1 MNDFKA
7 GYARVNINP
16 PLGSALF
23 GYYVQRLAKGYLDDL
38 EAFALTLEKG
48 DKKFIIISID
58 NCSINKILVDKL
70 VDAVASATD
79 IPKENILISATHT
92 HTGPFT
98 SKPGGFAASENEEQ
112 KVEKYV
118 DFLTNRITD
127 LAILA
132 LQTLKPAKVGYAT
145 GHAPDRIAYIR
156 RYRMKD
162 GSVQTCPPVD
172 DPNIDGPI
180 GTLDQRVNVI
190 RFDREGAESVVILN
204 YGIHADTVN
213 GDMVSSDWCGWTR
226 RTLEKAL
233 DGTKCLCIMG
243 AQGDVGST
251 NVHPIPGDMNDTEIS
266 FDNEMKSPGMAR
278 FVGRALAG
286 TVLQVFDKVAY
297 IDVDEIDVIH
307 RPISIP
313 ANNPSPEEMPQ
324 ARKYKEL
331 HDSGRDDLIPFE
343 AMELTTVV
351 AEANRMIRLEHGPY
365 EFPAELMA
373 IRLGNIVFTT
383 LPGEPFTNI
392 GERVKEIPGWDIV
405 VPFALSN
412 GSMGYFPNNS
422 SYDEGGY
429 ETRSSSF
436 KKGVADVIVNEST
449 EMLKELKNR
458 ICKGER
464 KE

>member
-1 MNDFKA
+1 MNNFQV

-16 PLGSALF
+16 PLGSALY
-23 GYYVQRLAKGYLDDL
+23 GYYVQRFARGFLDDL
-38 EAFALTLEKG
+38 EAFAITLLKNG
-48 DKKFIIISID
+48 RKFIIISVD
-58 NCSINKILVDKL
+58 NCNVCDVVDRCRI
-70 VDAVASATD
+70 AIEEATG
-79 IPKENILISATHT
+79 IPKENVFISSTHT
-92 HTGPFT
+92 HTGPFAHNPADFDT
-98 SKPGGFAASENEEQ
+98 SISKEQ
-112 KVEKYV
+112 ADLTIKYM
-118 DFLTNRITD
+118 DFLVNRIKD
-127 LAILA
+127 LARLA
-132 LQTLKPAKVGYAT
+132 LQTLKPAKVGYAI

-162 GSVQTCPPVD
+162 GSVQTCPPVE

-251 NVHPIPGDMNDTEIS
+251 NVHPLPGDMNDTEIS

-297 IDVDEIDVIH
+297 IDVDDIDVIH

-313 ANNPSPEEMPQ
+313 ANNPSPEEMPE
-324 ARKYKEL
+324 ARRIKEL
-331 HDSGRDDLIPFE
+331 HDSGRDDEIPFE

-351 AEANRMIRLEHGPY
+351 AEASRMIRLEHGPY
-365 EFPAELMA
+365 EFPTELTGLR
-373 IRLGNIVFTT
+373 IGNVVMVGI
-383 LPGEPFTNI
+383 PGEPFTNI
-392 GERVKEIPGWDIV
+392 GERIKETPGWDLIL
-405 VPFALSN
+405 PCALSN
-412 GSMGYFPNNS
+412 GGIGYFPNNS
-422 SYDEGGY
+422 AYDEGGY

-436 KKGVADVIVNEST
+436 KKGVADVIISESKI
-449 EMLKELKNR
+449 MLDELK
-458 ICKGER
+458 KR
-464 KE
+464 KQF

>member
-1 MNDFKA
+1 MNNFKA

-38 EAFALTLEKG
+38 EAFALTLEKDG
-48 DKKFIIISID
+48 KKFIIISID
-58 NCSINKILVDKL
+58 NCSINKPLVDKL
-70 VDAVASATD
+70 TAAIADATD
-79 IPKENILISATHT
+79 IPRENILISATHT

-98 SKPGGFAASENEEQ
+98 SPPGGFAAGDDEDQ
-112 KVEKYV
+112 KVERYV
-118 DFLTNRITD
+118 ALLINRIKD
-127 LAILA
+127 LAVLA
-132 LQTLKPAKVGYAT
+132 LQTLKPAKVGFAV

-156 RYRMKD
+156 RYKMKD
-162 GSVQTCPPVD
+162 GSTQTCPPVE

-180 GTLDQRVNVI
+180 GTLDQRVNVL

-251 NVHPIPGDMNDTEIS
+251 NVHPLPGDMNDTEIS

-297 IDVDEIDVIH
+297 IDVDDIEVIH
-307 RPISIP
+307 RAIAIP
-313 ANNPSPEEMPQ
+313 ANNPSPEEMPE
-324 ARKYKEL
+324 ARRIKEL

-373 IRLGNIVFTT
+373 IRLGNLVLTT

-392 GERVKEIPGWDIV
+392 GERVKEIPGWDLIL
-405 VPFALSN
+405 PCAIAN

-422 SYDEGGY
+422 AYDEGGY
-429 ETRSSSF
+429 ETRASSF
-436 KKGVADVIVNEST
+436 KRGVADVLVNET
-449 EMLKELKNR
+449 AKMLKELQSR
-458 ICKGER
+458 KG
-464 KE
+464 